1 MNRCG
6 DFSTKEMVAQ
16 SIFPIFLLLLL
27 AAFGAAVKNTDET
40 FSMKKFQL

>member
-16 SIFPIFLLLLL
+16 SIFILLLL
-27 AAFGAAVKNTDET
+27 AAFGDAAKNPDET
-40 FSMKKFQL
+40 FSLKKFQL